1 MDLLVSLPTSLPL
14 VVPSTTIRETRHRS
28 LPLYNR
34 LQQLIQDE
42 ARQVW
47 VWWNE
52 ERRETATHQEEDE
65 VTGIEGINDRNDRGE
80 SMILAH
86 ADEQLFERLCISTM
100 NTFDHLFPIHLNSS
114 FCRMIEGT
122 ERSPK
127 QKGSSPSVPGN
138 MSMDLCLKSVKSWSI
153 SSLAVS
159 TSSLLR
165 KEGPSVYIKR

>member
-65 VTGIEGINDRNDRGE
+65 VTGIEGINDRNDRGMSAS
-80 SMILAH
+80 SMLQSSPNAV
-86 ADEQLFERLCISTM
+86 QQSERLFTST
-100 NTFDHLFPIHLNSS
+100 TSIFDHLPLTHLS
-114 FCRMIEGT
+114 
-122 ERSPK
+122 
-127 QKGSSPSVPGN
+127 
-138 MSMDLCLKSVKSWSI
+138 
-153 SSLAVS
+153 
-159 TSSLLR
+159 
-165 KEGPSVYIKR
+165 

>member
-65 VTGIEGINDRNDRGE
+65 VTGIEGINDRNDRGK
-80 SMILAH
+80 SAISIL
-86 ADEQLFERLCISTM
+86 E
-100 NTFDHLFPIHLNSS
+100 HLLTAFSD
-114 FCRMIEGT
+114 
-122 ERSPK
+122 
-127 QKGSSPSVPGN
+127 QK
-138 MSMDLCLKSVKSWSI
+138 D
-153 SSLAVS
+153 
-159 TSSLLR
+159 SSLLQR
-165 KEGPSVYIKR
+165 ASSIIHL